1 MGMRGL
7 GGGAWS
13 EGKEMMEVSEGM
25 PCRER
30 VECKTLSGNSRTEKV
45 QARLTMN
52 SSHFWYL
59 FQRKIEDAKK
69 QRILFKSSTKSR
81 RILPSRPCVSDPGS
95 RVPHPLRD
103 TTTPHQSQVSHAHSH
118 RSEKFS
124 SMHLAQ
130 KDDEIRSSK
139 GPSHAASGA
148 IATLQVRLQS
158 ALSQRSTRRVPCGGW
173 APGRLLGRPAG
184 GASNR
189 HDRLSHR

>member
-1 MGMRGL
+1 MRGL

-81 RILPSRPCVSDPGS
+81 NPHSNTDFRLSSDS
-95 RVPHPLRD
+95 
-103 TTTPHQSQVSHAHSH
+103 A
-118 RSEKFS
+118 
-124 SMHLAQ
+124 AA
-130 KDDEIRSSK
+130 
-139 GPSHAASGA
+139 AASPP
-148 IATLQVRLQS
+148 QDS
-158 ALSQRSTRRVPCGGW
+158 ALASLCFGSGVQ
-173 APGRLLGRPAG
+173 
-184 GASNR
+184 GATPFAR
-189 HDRLSHR
+189 HDHASPIPSQPRT